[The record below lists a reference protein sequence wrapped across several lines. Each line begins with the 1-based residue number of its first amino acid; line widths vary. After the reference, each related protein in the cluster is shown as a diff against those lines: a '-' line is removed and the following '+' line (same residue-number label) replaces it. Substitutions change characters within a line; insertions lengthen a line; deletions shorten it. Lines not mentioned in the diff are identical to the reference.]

1 MVIELF
7 TLSDGAFN
15 YNGKLTIVGALTTI
29 NIDNLPARV
38 KLSIAMR
45 IRVYSE
51 DMGEK
56 PMVISFISPDQKKL
70 PVDIS
75 VNLDIKETPEPVSYI
90 TFAAEVQG
98 LPLDSEGVYQIEV
111 YIQDEKVGEYPFNV
125 KKVNK

>member
-90 TFAAEVQG
+90 TFAAELQG